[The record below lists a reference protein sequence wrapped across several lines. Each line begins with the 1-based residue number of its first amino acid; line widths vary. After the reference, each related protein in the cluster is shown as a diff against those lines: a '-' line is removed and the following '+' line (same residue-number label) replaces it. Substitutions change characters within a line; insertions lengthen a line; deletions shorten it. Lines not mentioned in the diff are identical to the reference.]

1 MVSWVMVHG
10 AADVNVSGEY
20 LPDAPCQ
27 EVRWLQY
34 ILRSLEVGC
43 RDGYE
48 QRSTP
53 HPPLRQTRAIRVCGL
68 SEHPPRPVISVN
80 MYVIT

>member
-1 MVSWVMVHG
+1 MCHGVMVHD

-20 LPDAPCQ
+20 HAPCQ

-53 HPPLRQTRAIRVCGL
+53 HPPSARQERYVYVGFL
-68 SEHPPRPVISVN
+68 SIPPARSSQS
-80 MYVIT
+80 TCT